1 LNTFPPQTKIG
12 RSALRL
18 LVVASAFSIVLLA
31 CTQPDFRTFSD
42 PVMSTDA
49 MQAEL
54 ERLHAINLTVANGN
68 FDPSG
73 YSISGGVDFRNG
85 KMLVDKF
92 ICWDSCPDV
101 GMVFLLY
108 QNVESSKACNG
119 SVVGTPLFTP
129 EPILG
134 EYWGC
139 RPIMDWLNRPE
150 KSTD

>member
-1 LNTFPPQTKIG
+1 
-12 RSALRL
+12 
-18 LVVASAFSIVLLA
+18 
-31 CTQPDFRTFSD
+31 
-42 PVMSTDA
+42 M
-49 MQAEL
+49 
-54 ERLHAINLTVANGN
+54 VANGN

-73 YSISGGVDFRNG
+73 YSISVGVDFRNG

-108 QNVESSKACNG
+108 QNVESSEACNG
-119 SVVGTPLFTP
+119 SVVGTPLSSP
-129 EPILG
+129 ELILA

-150 KSTD
+150 KFTD

>member
-1 LNTFPPQTKIG
+1 
-12 RSALRL
+12 
-18 LVVASAFSIVLLA
+18 
-31 CTQPDFRTFSD
+31 
-42 PVMSTDA
+42 

-68 FDPSG
+68 FDPG
-73 YSISGGVDFRNG
+73 VYSISVGVDFRNG

-108 QNVESSKACNG
+108 QNVESSEACNG
-119 SVVGTPLFTP
+119 SVVGTPLFSP

-150 KSTD
+150 KFTD

>member
-1 LNTFPPQTKIG
+1 M
-12 RSALRL
+12 
-18 LVVASAFSIVLLA
+18 A
-31 CTQPDFRTFSD
+31 CTQPDFRTLSD

-54 ERLHAINLTVANGN
+54 ERLHAINLIVANGN
-68 FDPSG
+68 FDPG
-73 YSISGGVDFRNG
+73 VYLISVGVDFRNG
-85 KMLVDKF
+85 KMLVDKV

-108 QNVESSKACNG
+108 QNVESSEACNG
-119 SVVGTPLFTP
+119 SVVGTPLFSP
-129 EPILG
+129 ELILA

-150 KSTD
+150 KFTDRRSPISRASP

>member
-1 LNTFPPQTKIG
+1 
-12 RSALRL
+12 
-18 LVVASAFSIVLLA
+18 
-31 CTQPDFRTFSD
+31 
-42 PVMSTDA
+42 M
-49 MQAEL
+49 
-54 ERLHAINLTVANGN
+54 VANGN

-73 YSISGGVDFRNG
+73 YSISVGVDFRNG

-92 ICWDSCPDV
+92 NLLGLLPGC

-108 QNVESSKACNG
+108 QNVESSEACNG
-119 SVVGTPLFTP
+119 SVVGTPLFSP

-150 KSTD
+150 KFTD